1 MHREMEWLAGASG
14 CPKGTSIID
23 WLIEKGLL
31 EEASPDV
38 YEFSPKALALLKC
51 QNGKEISESAAEVR
65 NAESAD
71 AQVRMPLITEMTPDE
86 IEEMTPDEIEAEF
99 ERVYAGMMLGEISMS
114 EIIEHALAWNRKLNS
129 CSKSTH

>member
-1 MHREMEWLAGASG
+1 MV
-14 CPKGTSIID
+14 D
-23 WLIEKGLL
+23 WLLEKGLL

-71 AQVRMPLITEMTPDE
+71 AQVRMPRYITKMTPDE

-99 ERVYAGMMLGEISMS
+99 ERVHAGMMLEEISMS

-129 CSKSTH
+129 YSKSTH